1 MIDDARCSAA
11 IQNGLRHLRRMWRGQ
26 PRAPI
31 GGRRPSR
38 STMGDWAGQVF
49 VEGEIPFSLNGGFWP
64 RNVGNA
70 LSFSRPMFIGKVV
83 DRLLIPSG
91 AKNLVRQAVRV

>member
-1 MIDDARCSAA
+1 
-11 IQNGLRHLRRMWRGQ
+11 
-26 PRAPI
+26 
-31 GGRRPSR
+31 
-38 STMGDWAGQVF
+38 MGDWAGQVF

-91 AKNLVRQAVRV
+91 AKNLVRQAVRVMVDLQYRRSKIIKTCLSGYQV